1 MQMTDISTST
11 CPAKLNNCQLCISK
25 TSSKR
30 LALQSN
36 SLSTVWILSE
46 TYFKVEEGREVESQ
60 QVMDIIMKLIELLK
74 AVAKEAA
81 ASKCM

>member
-1 MQMTDISTST
+1 M
-11 CPAKLNNCQLCISK
+11 
-25 TSSKR
+25 
-30 LALQSN
+30 
-36 SLSTVWILSE
+36 WILSE

-60 QVMDIIMKLIELLK
+60 QVMDIIMKLNELLK